1 MAQGQ
6 LVRIPQGQ
14 IIGGVCTGLAR
25 YFNMD
30 VTIVRLIVAALVIFT
45 GVGPIAYLLAWAAMP
60 KQGEETSPLESM
72 ISQAKSWNAQRTVG
86 PRPTQ
91 RPEQQDRSDTFNL
104 YDDDQQ

>member
-30 VTIVRLIVAALVIFT
+30 VTLVRIIVAAIVVFT
-45 GVGPIAYLLAWAAMP
+45 GVGPFAYLLAWAAMP
-60 KQGEETSPLESM
+60 KQGEDISPLESM
-72 ISQAKSWNAQRTVG
+72 ISQAKTWNSQRTVG
-86 PRPTQ
+86 GRGSQTSP
-91 RPEQQDRSDTFNL
+91 QDRSDTFNL
-104 YDDDQQ
+104 YDDDQK

>member
-30 VTIVRLIVAALVIFT
+30 VTLVRIIVAAGRSPRRPFHR
-45 GVGPIAYLLAWAAMP
+45 AM
-60 KQGEETSPLESM
+60 
-72 ISQAKSWNAQRTVG
+72 ADRT
-86 PRPTQ
+86 
-91 RPEQQDRSDTFNL
+91 
-104 YDDDQQ
+104 